1 MGCGNSSP
9 ANNNSSSSSS
19 SSAAGRA
26 ESSSKASEESVPEDD
41 KWQNYG
47 GVYVGFP
54 ADLSNIP
61 QIQIGAL
68 RETDGNSLS
77 LRRPLW
83 GNGL

>member
-9 ANNNSSSSSS
+9 AASSSSSGGGN
-19 SSAAGRA
+19 AGGRV
-26 ESSSKASEESVPEDD
+26 ESSPKISEESVAEDE
-41 KWQNYG
+41 KRKNYG

-61 QIQIGAL
+61 KAQIGSL
-68 RETDGNSLS
+68 REQERDVLS

-83 GNGL
+83 GDGF

>member
-1 MGCGNSSP
+1 MGCGNSSQ
-9 ANNNSSSSSS
+9 ATNSSSSSTG
-19 SSAAGRA
+19 GRV
-26 ESSSKASEESVPEDD
+26 ESSSKVSEESVPGDD

-61 QIQIGAL
+61 QVQLGSL
-68 RETDGNSLS
+68 REHERDLLS

-83 GNGL
+83 GDGL

>member
-1 MGCGNSSP
+1 MGCGNSSQ
-9 ANNNSSSSSS
+9 ATTNSSSSSS
-19 SSAAGRA
+19 SSTGGRV
-26 ESSSKASEESVPEDD
+26 ESSSKVSEESVPGDD

-61 QIQIGAL
+61 QVQLGSL
-68 RETDGNSLS
+68 REHERDLLS

-83 GNGL
+83 GDGL